1 MLVLK
6 NLRANAGDVRDL
18 GSFDPWVGKIP
29 WRRAWQPTPVF
40 LPGESSCL
48 EGGGAW
54 QAIVHRVTQ
63 SWMRLKQLIMCA
75 YSLWLL
81 CLACLY
87 FRDSS
92 LCSTINTY
100 FPFSGCI
107 LFYHFDILFLFIW
120 SSVDDYLG
128 FLFSLKCMSEWV
140 RVTQLCLTL
149 CDPMDCSLLGFS
161 VHGILQA
168 RIREWSAISFQRLSR
183 IILPQTYRY
192 IQVSCDYFHFSW
204 VHI

>member
-1 MLVLK
+1 MTESSPLIPEHFTTPNDNPHPHPKQLFFVVVLSRFPYSGYFVWMEIQCVSQVMLVLK

-29 WRRAWQPTPVF
+29 WRRAWKPTPVF

-63 SWMRLKQLIMCA
+63 SRMWLKQLIMCT
-75 YSLWLL
+75 YSFWLL

-87 FRDSS
+87 FQDSS

-107 LFYHFDILFLFIW
+107 LFYHLDILFLFIC

-140 RVTQLCLTL
+140 SEWVSEWE
-149 CDPMDCSLLGFS
+149 SLS
-161 VHGILQA
+161 YV
-168 RIREWSAISFQRLSR
+168 
-183 IILPQTYRY
+183 
-192 IQVSCDYFHFSW
+192 
-204 VHI
+204 